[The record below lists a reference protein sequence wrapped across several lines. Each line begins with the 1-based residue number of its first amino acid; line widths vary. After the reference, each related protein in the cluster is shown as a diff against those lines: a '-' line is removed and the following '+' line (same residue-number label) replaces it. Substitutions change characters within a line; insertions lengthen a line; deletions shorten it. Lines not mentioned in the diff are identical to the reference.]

1 MFTVI
6 VVGSIEPFKAPGI
19 IMLSLGK
26 LICDFVLIISLKS
39 GNSKSEESE
48 STLRDGIVNCCSK
61 DCSFN
66 DVEMSIF
73 ERYSEMS
80 TGIS

>member
-1 MFTVI
+1 MK
-6 VVGSIEPFKAPGI
+6 GSISAFKFPGI
-19 IMLSLGK
+19 IISKFGGK
-26 LICDFVLIISLKS
+26 PISADSEIISLKS